1 MNFKCAVQR
10 IFTIEH
16 THRTNA
22 LIRRQN
28 TASALE
34 IYLMLPPITT
44 LLTTPTLK
52 RQNCLDF

>member
-34 IYLMLPPITT
+34 IYLMLPSNHHSPDHPDPEKAK
-44 LLTTPTLK
+44 LS
-52 RQNCLDF
+52 